1 MNLSTAFLRY
11 SLTTLLFPRESMS
24 ASSSSSSSAGLSLPL
39 IYKRHDGPEIPT
51 NHIQGVS
58 GGGEKEQTKSAP
70 IQWMI
75 SAGLREKIVLDGY
88 TSNEFWQ
95 DLLSGCV
102 VGMVA
107 IPLGMALGIATGV
120 SPEYGLYTV
129 IVAGFFTAILGGSRF
144 QVSGPTAAFVVIL
157 EPIVVQHGLGGLLT
171 AGMMS
176 GVIVL
181 VMGLTG
187 TGKLIHYMPDTVKYG
202 FTSGIAVTIG
212 SQQLKDFLGITLP
225 STCTH
230 FVDIIIGIYHSIE
243 LISIRAL
250 MVSIQTLLI
259 IVLFPRISR
268 RVPAPLIAVSFMTFL
283 VYLLEDVWEDLG
295 IITIGSRF
303 SYTLADGSIGHGI
316 PPNPPAFNPPW
327 KAQMTPETA
336 FEPTWEIIYD
346 LIPSAIRIALLGS
359 IESLLS
365 AVIAD
370 GMAEQLSVP
379 PPSTRHDPD
388 CELIAIGSA
397 NIICS
402 FFGGI
407 PATGAIART
416 ATNIKFGARSPIS
429 AMIHSVFALLCVVV
443 FAPAMSRVPM
453 ASLAA
458 LLMFVAYNMGEPDH
472 FLKLLKTSPKDDKIV
487 LLSCFVLTVVFDM
500 VIGVFGGLV
509 VAAVLFAK
517 QMTTAVSLKRETNDM
532 NVLSQM
538 AGKEILVYEMN
549 GPVFFGTARTVQN
562 LLEDAANDTFIASVV
577 LIMDNVPVMDI
588 SGALSLSAGV
598 EKLLKSNKSVFLVG
612 IRHQPLTLVRHY
624 LPEGKRSLYVL
635 DSMATLHEAVGKLP
649 RYANDSAFAMD
660 QPKRWNNKLD
670 SLRH

>member
-1 MNLSTAFLRY
+1 
-11 SLTTLLFPRESMS
+11 
-24 ASSSSSSSAGLSLPL
+24 
-39 IYKRHDGPEIPT
+39 
-51 NHIQGVS
+51 
-58 GGGEKEQTKSAP
+58 
-70 IQWMI
+70 
-75 SAGLREKIVLDGY
+75 
-88 TSNEFWQ
+88 
-95 DLLSGCV
+95 
-102 VGMVA
+102 VA

-129 IVAGFFTAILGGSRF
+129 IVAGFFTALLGGSRF

-157 EPIVVQHGLGGLLT
+157 EPIVAEHGLGGLLT

-176 GVIVL
+176 GIIVL
-181 VMGLTG
+181 LMGLTG
-187 TGKLIHYMPDTVKYG
+187 MGKLIHYMPDTVKYG

-212 SQQLKDFLGITLP
+212 GQQLKDFLGISLP

-230 FVDIIIGIYHSIE
+230 FLDILIGIFKSLGSISIKAL
-243 LISIRAL
+243 LIS
-250 MVSIQTLLI
+250 VPTLVI
-259 IVLFPRISR
+259 IVLFPRINK
-268 RVPAPLIAVSFMTFL
+268 RVPAPLVAIFFMTIII
-283 VYLLEDVWEDLG
+283 YLLENFWEDLG
-295 IITIGSRF
+295 IVTIGTRF
-303 SYTLADGSIGHGI
+303 TYKQSDGSIGHGI
-316 PPNPPAFNPPW
+316 PPNPPEFNPPW
-327 KAQMTPETA
+327 RAQMTPETA

-379 PPSTRHDPD
+379 PPSTLHDPD
-388 CELIAIGSA
+388 CELVAIGTA
-397 NIICS
+397 NIMCS

-416 ATNIKFGARSPIS
+416 ATNIKFGAKSPIS
-429 AMIHSVFALLCVVV
+429 AMIHSIFALACVVF
-443 FAPAMSRVPM
+443 FAPAMGRVPM

-458 LLMFVAYNMGEPDH
+458 LLMFVAYNMGEPAH
-472 FLKLLKTSPKDDKIV
+472 FMKLLRTSPKDDKIV

-517 QMTTAVSLKRETNDM
+517 QMTTSVSLKRWTDDM
-532 NVLSQM
+532 NALSQM

-549 GPVFFGTARTVQN
+549 GPIFFGTARSVQN
-562 LLEDAANDTFIASVV
+562 ILEEAANDSFIASVV

-598 EKLLKSNKSVFLVG
+598 EKLLKSSKSVFLVG
-612 IRHQPLTLVRHY
+612 IRHQPLILVRHF
-624 LPEGKRSLYVL
+624 LPEGRRSLYVM
-635 DSMATLHEAVGKLP
+635 DSMATLHEAVGKLKDMP
-649 RYANDSAFAMD
+649 STPHLRWINQRDGITSSTPLGTSRSISSDDNTGATSGRPQVRGGDSFMI
-660 QPKRWNNKLD
+660 
-670 SLRH
+670 

>member
-1 MNLSTAFLRY
+1 M
-11 SLTTLLFPRESMS
+11 
-24 ASSSSSSSAGLSLPL
+24 SSSGSQQGGGDGLSLPL
-39 IYKRHDGPEIPT
+39 IDKQDG
-51 NHIQGVS
+51 
-58 GGGEKEQTKSAP
+58 
-70 IQWMI
+70 I
-75 SAGLREKIVLDGY
+75 SADSAAPQPADSTRFIAVALRDKFTIDGY
-88 TSNEFWQ
+88 TWSDFWQ

-129 IVAGFFTAILGGSRF
+129 IVAGFFAALLGGSRF

-157 EPIVVQHGLGGLLT
+157 EPIVVEHGLGGLLT

-176 GVIVL
+176 GFIVL
-181 VMGLTG
+181 FMGLTG
-187 TGKLIHYMPDTVKYG
+187 MGKLIHYMPDTVKYG

-212 SQQLKDFLGITLP
+212 SQQLKDFLGVTLP
-225 STCTH
+225 STSTH
-230 FVDIIIGIYHSIE
+230 FFDILVGIYGALDSIS
-243 LISIRAL
+243 LRAL
-250 MVSIQTLLI
+250 CVSVPTLLI
-259 IVLFPRISR
+259 IIMFPRINK
-268 RVPAPLIAVSFMTFL
+268 RVPAPLIALSLMTSI
-283 VYLLEDVWEDLG
+283 VYILETFWEDFG
-295 IITIGSRF
+295 ISMIGTRF
-303 SYTLADGSIGHGI
+303 TYHSADGSIGHGI
-316 PPNPPAFNPPW
+316 PPNAPEFHPPW
-327 KAQMTPETA
+327 KAQMKTETA

-346 LIPSAIRIALLGS
+346 LIPSAIKIALLGS

-379 PPSTRHDPD
+379 QPSTRHDPD
-388 CELIAIGSA
+388 CELVAIGTA

-416 ATNIKFGARSPIS
+416 ATNIKFGAKSPIS
-429 AMIHSVFALLCVVV
+429 AMIHSLFALLCVVV
-443 FAPAMSRVPM
+443 FSPVMSKVPM

-458 LLMFVAYNMGEPDH
+458 LLMYVAYNMGEPDH
-472 FLKLLKTSPKDDKIV
+472 FFQLLRTSPKDDKIV
-487 LLSCFVLTVVFDM
+487 LLSCFVLTIVFDM

-517 QMTTAVSLKRETNDM
+517 QMTTSVSLKRGTEDM
-532 NVLSQM
+532 SALSQM

-549 GPVFFGTARTVQN
+549 GPVFFGTARSVQN
-562 LLEDAANDTFIASVV
+562 LLQEAAADTFISSVV

-588 SGALSLSAGV
+588 SGALSLTSGV
-598 EKLLKSNKSVFLVG
+598 EKLLRTNKSVFLVG
-612 IRHQPLTLVRHY
+612 IRHQPLILVRHY

-635 DSMATLHEAVGKLP
+635 DSMATLHEAVGKLKDMP
-649 RYANDSAFAMD
+649 TTPHLRWINQRDGLTSSTPIVTSRSISADDNNGAGRPQVRGGDSFM
-660 QPKRWNNKLD
+660 L
-670 SLRH
+670 